1 MRILANYEKNRR
13 SQHGSVVIHV
23 AIFLSLAVILFVGT
37 ELGYLFYLKRE
48 FQKTADLAA
57 LAGAQALNANNCTA
71 AYGAAKSN
79 ANDSPGRNMP
89 AGFLLADSDMA
100 CGQWNALDAIHANHF
115 NEASAEKNAIR
126 VSITRTPSPL
136 FIFFTGNRTISV
148 QAIAAR
154 ALPKA
159 ALSINSTL
167 LTLQTG
173 QSPILDGLVGGLLG
187 GSINLGAVG
196 WQGLVTSQISLLSFL
211 DVLAPKINLTVGD
224 YDSILNANVTV
235 AQLLDAMASVLQRNG
250 ALLSAELSEYKK
262 LASLAA
268 ALNLPPI
275 RVGDALGVITGT
287 PTSALDL
294 SLQAAQLTQ
303 AFVQLA
309 NSQVANPSA
318 VLADVALPVAG
329 VTATVKVIEPP
340 QFSAVGNPE
349 LAKAAPLGPNKIY
362 VRTAQ
367 IRTLIS
373 VNIGAS
379 GQLLTNLVA
388 GLLSALTSLQSALIS
403 ILTSV
408 IDLTPPGDCSIIA
421 IPCHTTPKAVISDV
435 TALPL
440 PIRID
445 INLDIAPASAY
456 VTDFD
461 CTNNADRKLWAAS
474 KSDVATLR
482 IGKMGTSSADAK
494 AKLFSSPTLPPV
506 VEPIALVDI
515 GTFQSRKTCT
525 VAILGLCTLSFQEY
539 LKADGTWTTQKSD
552 AKRTAFGGGGIGLS
566 INPDPVS
573 SGAPTLTFRSS
584 TPGLLKELND
594 TSAPAQTYLSTSATG
609 NTAGVLIDTVNGLH
623 LDLYAPS
630 ASTGLLGSVLQ
641 TADAAA
647 TLVFNLL
654 KTVVAPLLA
663 SVVNPLIELLLKSL
677 GIDLANAEV
686 GARMTCRAGAEL
698 VY

>member
-1 MRILANYEKNRR
+1 MSIFVNEKKYRR
-13 SQHGSVVIHV
+13 SQRGSVVIHV
-23 AIFLSLAVILFVGT
+23 AIFLSFAVILFIGT

-57 LAGAQALNANNCTA
+57 LAGAQALNANNCTT
-71 AYGAAKSN
+71 AYGAARSN
-79 ANDSPGRNMP
+79 ANDGASRNMP
-89 AGFLLADSDMA
+89 AGFSLADSDMA
-100 CGQWNALDAIHANHF
+100 CGQWNIQDTTNPNHF
-115 NEASAEKNAIR
+115 NATSAAKNAIR
-126 VSITRTPSPL
+126 VSITRTPPPL

-173 QSPILDGLVGGLLG
+173 QSPILDALVGGLLG

-196 WQGLVTSQISLLSFL
+196 WQGLVTSQINLLSFL
-211 DVLAPKINLTVGD
+211 DVLAPAINLTVGD
-224 YDSILNANVTV
+224 YDGVLNANVTV
-235 AQLLDAMASVLQRNG
+235 AKLLEVMASVLERNG
-250 ALLSAELSEYKK
+250 ALLTTQLNEYKK
-262 LASLAA
+262 LAILAA
-268 ALNLPPI
+268 ALDLPPI

-287 PTSALDL
+287 AASALDL

-303 AFVQLA
+303 AMVQLA

-318 VLADVALPVAG
+318 VLADVALPIAG
-329 VTATVKVIEPP
+329 VTATVKIVEPP
-340 QFSAVGNPE
+340 QFSATGNPE
-349 LAKAAPLGPNKIY
+349 LAKAAPLGPDKIY

-373 VNIGAS
+373 VNLGVP
-379 GQLLTNLVA
+379 GQLLTNLVS
-388 GLLSALTSLQSALIS
+388 GLLNALTSLTSALIS

-474 KSDVATLR
+474 KSNVATLR

-494 AKLFSSPTLPPV
+494 SKVFSSSTLPPV
-506 VEPIALVDI
+506 VEPIPLVDI
-515 GTFQSRKTCT
+515 GTVQSRKTCT
-525 VAILGLCTLSFQEY
+525 VAALGLCVLSFQEY
-539 LKADGTWTTQKSD
+539 LKANGTWTTQKSD

-573 SGAPTLTFRSS
+573 SGAPTLPFRSS
-584 TPGLLKELND
+584 TAGLLKELND

-609 NTAGVLIDTVNGLH
+609 NTAGVLIDTVNGLQ
-623 LDLYAPS
+623 LNLYAPS
-630 ASTGLLGSVLQ
+630 ASTGLLGAILQ
-641 TADAAA
+641 TTDAAA

-663 SVVNPLIELLLKSL
+663 SVVNPLIELLLKAL